1 MKAAVKNTQGQKS
14 MVAGEGGLLG
24 LQSLRPI
31 FRRPAPRAAPQA
43 WARRGG
49 GCACP
54 CWGAADPAGPC
65 APRNSAGG
73 HGELAVPGDAGAPA
87 APAGDTWKKAKR
99 LRRKDAQTSN
109 AA

>member
-24 LQSLRPI
+24 SQSLRPI

-54 CWGAADPAGPC
+54 CWGWQTPLGPV
-65 APRNSAGG
+65 PPVIL
-73 HGELAVPGDAGAPA
+73 ELVVPGDAGAPA
-87 APAGDTWKKAKR
+87 APAGDTWKKPKR